1 LDIDIGVYANQTE
14 TDESDKLSD
23 INVLGNADSDIT
35 FDDIIKMLKTI
46 NGLVEKLGEDSTYF
60 LEDILRD

>member
-1 LDIDIGVYANQTE
+1 MDIDIGVYANQTE

>member
-23 INVLGNADSDIT
+23 IHVLGNADSDIT